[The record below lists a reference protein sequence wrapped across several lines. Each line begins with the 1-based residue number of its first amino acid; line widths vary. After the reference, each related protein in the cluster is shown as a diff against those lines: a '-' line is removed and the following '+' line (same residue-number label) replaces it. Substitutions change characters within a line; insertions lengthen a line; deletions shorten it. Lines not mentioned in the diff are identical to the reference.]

1 MFSIIKNKKYYRV
14 QLADEFGN
22 ISYMSC
28 DMPKSNLGGLLNA
41 IEFANANKMEEL
53 SGTVLNNFFSM
64 MSVVDLTVD
73 HVLALKFAI
82 AQWGH
87 GEDCWFENVQ
97 T

>member
-1 MFSIIKNKKYYRV
+1 MFTIIKNKKYYRV

-28 DMPKSNLGGLLNA
+28 DIPKSNNLGGLLNA
-41 IEFANANKMEEL
+41 VKFANENKMEEL

-73 HVLALKFAI
+73 HVSALKFAI
-82 AQWGH
+82 AQWG
-87 GEDCWFENVQ
+87 Q
-97 T
+97 